1 MNSYISLNR
10 PRGLLRFVWLE
21 IASLCVLSVKNSLN
35 SILKKV
41 AVPPTPWEQK
51 PKFAAFYYK
60 ARLLRECFHV
70 HFLLKPISHLVLQLF
85 GGCWMNLDV
94 EIRPHLLIVPRIVSY
109 TIEMESSWSICNYF

>member
-1 MNSYISLNR
+1 MNFYIGLNR
-10 PRGLLRFVWLE
+10 QRRLLRFVCLE
-21 IASLCVLSVKNSLN
+21 IALLCVLSVKNSLN

-51 PKFAAFYYK
+51 PKFAPFHYK

-94 EIRPHLLIVPRIVSY
+94 KIRPHLLKAPRIVS
-109 TIEMESSWSICNYF
+109 